1 MLPTFMNDPTAGTAP
16 DTTPDIAPLTT
27 TQQLADDPR
36 PDGLRNA
43 DSLVLVNT
51 GNGKGK
57 SSAAFGVM
65 LRAVAR
71 DWNVAV
77 VQFIKGSDWKVGEEK
92 IGRQLGVEWHALGGG
107 FTWDSENPETDIALG
122 RAAWEQAAA
131 IIADGAHHLVVLDE
145 LTYLCTWGWVSTE
158 EVVAAIVGR
167 PRHVSL
173 VITGRDA
180 PQAIIDVADT
190 VTEMRE
196 IKHAYAAGITAKRG
210 IDY

>member
-1 MLPTFMNDPTAGTAP
+1 MTADSTP
-16 DTTPDIAPLTT
+16 HDSTRSDTTQPLE
-27 TQQLADDPR
+27 DDPR
-36 PDGLRNA
+36 PDGLRNVP
-43 DSLVLVNT
+43 SLVLVNT

-65 LRAVAR
+65 IRAVAR
-71 DWNVAV
+71 DWKVAV

-107 FTWDSENPETDIALG
+107 FTWDSADQSADIALAQ
-122 RAAWEQAAA
+122 AAWAQAAA
-131 IIADGAHHLVVLDE
+131 IIAAGQHDLVVLDE
-145 LTYLCTWGWVSTE
+145 LTYLCTWGWVPTE
-158 EVVAAIVGR
+158 DVVAAIVNR
-167 PRHVSL
+167 PPHVSL

-180 PQAIIDVADT
+180 PHALIDVADT

-196 IKHAYAAGITAKRG
+196 VKHAFTSGVNAKRG

>member
-1 MLPTFMNDPTAGTAP
+1 MLPTLMDTDSTADETTDDTA
-16 DTTPDIAPLTT
+16 DETT
-27 TQQLADDPR
+27 TQPLTDDPR
-36 PDGLRNA
+36 PDGLRTA
-43 DSLVLVNT
+43 PSLVLVNT

-71 DWNVAV
+71 DWKVAV

-107 FTWDSENPETDIALG
+107 FTWDSDDPSADIALAQ
-122 RAAWEQAAA
+122 AAWAQAAA
-131 IIADGAHHLVVLDE
+131 IIASGEYDLVILDE
-145 LTYLCTWGWVSTE
+145 VTYLSTWGWVPTADI
-158 EVVAAIVGR
+158 VGAIVNR
-167 PRHVSL
+167 PTHVNL
-173 VITGRDA
+173 VLTGRDA
-180 PQAIIDVADT
+180 ADEIIAVADT

-196 IKHAYAAGITAKRG
+196 IKHAYQAGITAKRG